1 MTDPGENMRV
11 FKTAWFSKAASKAR
25 IQDAELCADI
35 QEILKGQCVDLGGA
49 VFKKRLNR
57 NMHRSIVIRGGC
69 YWVYAYL
76 FAKKDRENIDARE
89 LAGFRMLADTFANAT
104 EAIIAKALKDNELTE
119 ICHETKVQ
127 E

>member
-1 MTDPGENMRV
+1 MSMAGPEGNIRV
-11 FKTAWFSKAASKAR
+11 FKTAWFSKAASKAH

-57 NMHRSIVIRGGC
+57 NLHRSIVIHGGR

-76 FAKKDRENIDARE
+76 FAKKDRENIDAKE
-89 LAGFRMLADTFANAT
+89 LTGLRTLADTFAKAT
-104 EAIIAKALKDNELTE
+104 EA
-119 ICHETKVQ
+119 V
-127 E
+127 